1 MTARGVVRGAA
12 GDGLVEVELDPGS
25 RCEGCAGACMWRR
38 ADTVGKA
45 RIPAGAGLPA
55 GTPVLLSLPQRYVL
69 LGSLVLHGLPWA
81 ALLVGAVGGVW
92 LFGGDFGAAIGAAA
106 GIGLAVLLTPRLRRR
121 IERDAMRHFELKV
134 LE

>member
-1 MTARGVVRGAA
+1 MTARGVVRGAV
-12 GDGLVEVELDPGS
+12 GDGLVEVELDAGS
-25 RCEGCAGACMWRR
+25 RCEGCAGTCMWRR
-38 ADTVGKA
+38 AETVGRA
-45 RIPAGAGLPA
+45 RIPAGVGLPA

-81 ALLVGAVGGVW
+81 ALLLGAVGGVRV
-92 LFGGDFGAAIGAAA
+92 LDGDFGAALGAAA

-121 IERDAMRHFELKV
+121 IERDAMRHFELTV